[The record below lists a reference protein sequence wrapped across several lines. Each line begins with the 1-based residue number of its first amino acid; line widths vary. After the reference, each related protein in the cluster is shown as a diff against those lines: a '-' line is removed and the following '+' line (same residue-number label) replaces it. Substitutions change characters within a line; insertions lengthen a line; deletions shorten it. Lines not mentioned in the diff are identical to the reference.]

1 MNLASMPLLAVVAL
15 MPALALAQGGPSETR
30 PGASTPVTITNTPLP
45 VTVGGGVNVTGSVTV
60 GNTDANPVPVYG
72 EVEVADAK
80 APFMQQI
87 VCQNNGNTNF
97 CRAEFTVPAGR
108 RLVIEFV
115 GVECSNGF
123 SSGLSDYPTPMLASL
138 RASAIAFGLNVPSS
152 GTVFN
157 SARRYTFSQ
166 PVLLHAPAASEVQ
179 FQLNTSAIASVQ
191 CVGGV
196 SGYTVPSS

>member
-1 MNLASMPLLAVVAL
+1 MHLHRHMVLLAAACL
-15 MPALALAQGGPSETR
+15 PAVALAQAGPPDQR
-30 PGASTPVTITNTPLP
+30 PSPSTPVTVTNTPLP

-72 EVEVADAK
+72 EVEVVDAK

-87 VCQNNGNTNF
+87 VCQNSGNTNF
-97 CRAEFTVPAGR
+97 CRAEFTVPADR

-123 SSGLSDYPTPMLASL
+123 SSGLGDYPAPMLASL
-138 RASAIAFGLNVPSS
+138 RASAISFGLNVPST

-166 PVLLHAPAASEVQ
+166 PVLLHAPAASEVR
-179 FQLNTSAIASVQ
+179 FQLNASAIASVQ

-196 SGYTVPSS
+196 SGYTVPSP